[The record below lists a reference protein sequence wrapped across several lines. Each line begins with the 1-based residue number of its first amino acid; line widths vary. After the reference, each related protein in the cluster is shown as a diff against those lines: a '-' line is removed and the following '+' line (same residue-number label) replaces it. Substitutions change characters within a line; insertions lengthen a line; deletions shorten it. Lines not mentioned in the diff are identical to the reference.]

1 LVIAAKPEQ
10 LGELGFARTFDQIG
24 IVVSNLDQALDA
36 YTHDLGIEPWVG
48 WMYDEHLLARR
59 SLRGEEGRYT
69 MRLAV
74 HGANPQLEL
83 LEPIDGPSIFH
94 EFLDARGPGLH
105 HVAYF
110 VPSFS
115 AAAARLAKLGFPLV
129 QTGGGHGLG
138 GDGVFGYF
146 DAAAALGIYIEC
158 IEPPQARRP
167 PHFVYPE
174 LRPREAH
181 K

>member
-1 LVIAAKPEQ
+1 LVIVPKPWQ
-10 LGELGFARTFDQIG
+10 LDELGFARTFDQVG

-36 YTHDLGIEPWVG
+36 YTHGLGIEPWVG
-48 WMYDEHLLARR
+48 WMYDQHLLARR

-94 EFLDARGPGLH
+94 EFLDTRGPGLH

-115 AAAARLAKLGFPLV
+115 AAEARLSKLGFPLV
-129 QTGGGHGLG
+129 QSGGGHGLG
-138 GDGVFGYF
+138 GDGAFGYF
-146 DAAAALGIYIEC
+146 DASAALGIYIEC
-158 IEPPQARRP
+158 IEPPKARRP

-174 LRPREAH
+174 PRPQEAL

>member
-1 LVIAAKPEQ
+1 LVTVPTRPE
-10 LGELGFARTFDQIG
+10 LAELGFARTFDQIG
-24 IVVSNLDQALDA
+24 IVVTNLDQALEA
-36 YTHDLGIEPWVG
+36 YTDGLGIEPWIG

-59 SLRGEEGRYT
+59 SLRVEEGRYT

-110 VPSFS
+110 VPSFT
-115 AAAARLAKLGFPLV
+115 AAEARLSRLGFPLV
-129 QTGGGHGLG
+129 QSGGGHGLG
-138 GDGVFGYF
+138 GDGAFGYF
-146 DAAAALGIYIEC
+146 DACAALGIYIEC
-158 IEPPQARRP
+158 IEPPKARRP
-167 PHFVYPE
+167 PHFMYPE
-174 LRPREAH
+174 PRAQAVP

>member
-1 LVIAAKPEQ
+1 LVTVPTRPE
-10 LGELGFARTFDQIG
+10 LAELGFARTFDQIG
-24 IVVSNLDQALDA
+24 IVVTNLDQALEA
-36 YTHDLGIEPWVG
+36 YTDGLGIEPWIG

-59 SLRGEEGRYT
+59 SFRGKEGRYT

-74 HGANPQLEL
+74 HGAHPQVEL

-94 EFLDARGPGLH
+94 EFLDTRGPGLH

-115 AAAARLAKLGFPLV
+115 EAEARLSGLGFPMV
-129 QTGGGHGLG
+129 QSGGGHGVG
-138 GDGVFGYF
+138 GDGAFGYF
-146 DAAAALGIYIEC
+146 DAGAALGIYIEC
-158 IEPPQARRP
+158 IEPPKARRP

-174 LRPREAH
+174 PRAQEVL